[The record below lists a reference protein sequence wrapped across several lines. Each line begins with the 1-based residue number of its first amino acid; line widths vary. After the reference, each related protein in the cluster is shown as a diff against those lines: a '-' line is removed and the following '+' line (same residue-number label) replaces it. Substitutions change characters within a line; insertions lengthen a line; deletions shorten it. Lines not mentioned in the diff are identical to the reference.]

1 VEIAKEKFD
10 GIMAKYGQ
18 CSGGG
23 LEKKT
28 AEAFTAAV
36 QKSVTDSQRFADA
49 VVNLIGVRRTT
60 DQKTGEVTEQPADYE
75 SAKEALTNL
84 AKSVG
89 PVAEHWRPF
98 VELACEALEVDVSMV
113 LPRGMVPDPAA
124 LERAL
129 EERSDQ
135 LSAEMKRNT
144 DLELSLSDM
153 RKQLDSATSSLKSA
167 NDALEVANKTLES
180 ARKAQADL
188 AAENEALKSQ
198 LANATKA
205 DTSAKPEGKRK

>member
-1 VEIAKEKFD
+1 MEIAKEKYEAV
-10 GIMAKYGQ
+10 MQKYGQ
-18 CSGGG
+18 LTGTG

-28 AEAFTAAV
+28 ADAFSEAV
-36 QKSVTDSQRFADA
+36 KKSVTDSQRFADA
-49 VVNLIGVRRTT
+49 VVNLISPRRVT
-60 DQKTGEVTEQPADYE
+60 DQRSGEISEVPADYV

-89 PVAEHWRPF
+89 PVVEHWRPF
-98 VELACEALEVDVSMV
+98 IELACDALEVDVSKA

-129 EERSDQ
+129 AERTDQ

-144 DLELSLSDM
+144 DLELSLGDAK
-153 RKQLDSATSSLKSA
+153 KQLDSATATLKTA
-167 NDALEVANKTLES
+167 NDALEVANKTLEN

-188 AAENEALKSQ
+188 AAENEALKGQ
-198 LANATKA
+198 LANAMKA
-205 DTSAKPEGKRK
+205 DTSQKPGKHK